1 MRATRGSSPSFDRFL
16 FLKEGDRPNSMSY
29 SSDFGSPVSRRGI
42 SSAPSEAVDSPPID
56 SSAVPRSPLGFY
68 ERLRAQ
74 GPRHSICLKPA
85 GDLSRQRVTPGLII
99 AECRTE
105 GAGRPTVCHAA
116 PAINDKS
123 EFSDVH
129 RNCCST
135 AIREALVPGLE
146 ST

>member
-42 SSAPSEAVDSPPID
+42 SSAPSDAIDSPPID
-56 SSAVPRSPLGFY
+56 SSAVPRSPSGFIG
-68 ERLRAQ
+68 RLRAQ
-74 GPRHSICLKPA
+74 ALRHSICLPA
-85 GDLSRQRVTPGLII
+85 AREPARQRLTPGLII

-116 PAINDKS
+116 PASNNKT
-123 EFSDVH
+123 ECSDVH

-135 AIREALVPGLE
+135 AIREALVPGLG